1 MELRIDETVCFNRLQ
16 RENMD
21 AIAKI
26 HIEEIGQ
33 RLMDGQNMTLDVS
46 DAAVD
51 VLADRGYDHRYGAR
65 PLKRVL
71 NRSILNPLS
80 TLVLEGSLRDGD
92 TARVRTRGEALK
104 TKEVVSFISSDPADS
119 DDRNDVVIFRS
130 HLESMK
136 KDGPEEEDQWDDDE
150 FLLED
155 GIHDHR

>member
-1 MELRIDETVCFNRLQ
+1 MG
-16 RENMD
+16 

-26 HIEEIGQ
+26 HINEIGE

-46 DAAVD
+46 DAALD

-92 TARVRTRGEALK
+92 TVRVRTRGEALRTSK
-104 TKEVVSFISSDPADS
+104 SPGDVSFISSDPADS
-119 DDRNDVVIFRS
+119 EDRNDVVIFRN
-130 HLESMK
+130 HLDYMNEEV
-136 KDGPEEEDQWDDDE
+136 PEEEDGQG
-150 FLLED
+150 LLTLE
-155 GIHDHR
+155 H

>member
-1 MELRIDETVCFNRLQ
+1 MG
-16 RENMD
+16 

-26 HIEEIGQ
+26 HINEIGE

-46 DAAVD
+46 DAALD

-92 TARVRTRGEALK
+92 TVRVRTRGEALRTSK
-104 TKEVVSFISSDPADS
+104 SHGDVSFISSDPADS
-119 DDRNDVVIFRS
+119 EDRNDVVIFRN
-130 HLESMK
+130 HLDYMNEEV
-136 KDGPEEEDQWDDDE
+136 PEEEDGQG
-150 FLLED
+150 LLTLE
-155 GIHDHR
+155 H

>member
-1 MELRIDETVCFNRLQ
+1 MG
-16 RENMD
+16 

-26 HIEEIGQ
+26 HINEIGE

-46 DAAVD
+46 DAALD

-92 TARVRTRGEALK
+92 TVRVRTRGEALRTSK
-104 TKEVVSFISSDPADS
+104 SPGDVSFISSDPADS
-119 DDRNDVVIFRS
+119 EDRNDVVIFRN
-130 HLESMK
+130 HLDHMNEEV
-136 KDGPEEEDQWDDDE
+136 PEEEDGQG
-150 FLLED
+150 LLTLE
-155 GIHDHR
+155 H